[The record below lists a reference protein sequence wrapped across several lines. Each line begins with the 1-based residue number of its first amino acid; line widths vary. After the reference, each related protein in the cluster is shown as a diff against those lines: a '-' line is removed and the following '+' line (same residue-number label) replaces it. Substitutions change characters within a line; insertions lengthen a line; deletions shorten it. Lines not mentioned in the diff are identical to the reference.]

1 MSATYTN
8 TAILYKKTTFQIE
21 YTQSTVHSGQVIKGG
36 GDKTVQKIEMNE
48 NLVFSNT
55 Y

>member
-1 MSATYTN
+1 MTFLICIMSATYTN

-36 GDKTVQKIEMNE
+36 GDKTVPKDRNE
-48 NLVFSNT
+48 
-55 Y
+55 